1 MKPKLVVF
9 DSVFG
14 NTEKIAR
21 SIAATLTSPIDVE
34 VMSVNQVKTLPLTNL
49 KLLIVGSPTRG
60 FRPTPDTTTWL
71 QSLPANSLTGVK
83 VAAFDT
89 RIPEKTFK
97 KNIFLRLFSK
107 MVAYAADPI
116 AKELAAKGGSLV
128 ASPEGFYVAESEGP
142 LVDGELERAAN
153 WAKNLDIA

>member
-1 MKPKLVVF
+1 MKQKLVVF

-21 SIAATLTSPIDVE
+21 SIAGALAPQTDVE
-34 VMSVNQVKTLPLTNL
+34 VMTVNQVKTLSLTNL

-60 FRPTPDTTTWL
+60 FRPTPDMTTWL
-71 QSLPANSLTGVK
+71 QSLPANSLAGVK

-97 KNIFLRLFSK
+97 KNLFLRLFSK

-116 AKELAAKGGSLV
+116 AKELSAKGGSLV
-128 ASPEGFYVAESEGP
+128 ASPTGFYVAESEGP
-142 LVDGELERAAN
+142 LVDGELERAAI
-153 WAKNLDIA
+153 WAKGLDL

>member
-21 SIAATLTSPIDVE
+21 SIAGALENQTDVE
-34 VMSVNQVKTLPLTNL
+34 VMSVGQVKTLSLTNL
-49 KLLIVGSPTRG
+49 KLLIVGSPTRS
-60 FRPTPDTTTWL
+60 FRPTPETTAWL
-71 QSLPANSLTGVK
+71 QSLPVNCLAGVK

-97 KNIFLRLFSK
+97 KNLFLRIFSK

-116 AKELAAKGGSLV
+116 AKELTAKGGSLGG
-128 ASPEGFYVAESEGP
+128 SPTGFYVAESEGP
-142 LVDGELERAAN
+142 LVEGELDRAVN
-153 WAKNLDIA
+153 WAKNLDT

>member
-21 SIAATLTSPIDVE
+21 SIADALTPQTDVE
-34 VMSVNQVKTLPLTNL
+34 VMSVGQVKTLPLTHL
-49 KLLIVGSPTRG
+49 ILLIVGSPTRG
-60 FRPTPDTTTWL
+60 FRPTPDMTTWL
-71 QSLPANSLTGVK
+71 QSLPGNCLAGVK

-97 KNIFLRLFSK
+97 KNLFLRLFSK

-116 AKELAAKGGSLV
+116 AKELSAKGGSLV
-128 ASPEGFYVAESEGP
+128 GSATGFYVAESEGP
-142 LVDGELERAAN
+142 LVEGELERAAN
-153 WAKNLDIA
+153 WAKTLDM

>member
-21 SIAATLTSPIDVE
+21 SIAGALTPQTDVE
-34 VMSVNQVKTLPLTNL
+34 VMSVGQVKTLALTNL
-49 KLLIVGSPTRG
+49 KLLIVGSPTRS
-60 FRPTPDTTTWL
+60 FRPTPDTTAWL
-71 QSLPANSLTGVK
+71 QSLPVDSLSGVK

-97 KNIFLRLFSK
+97 KNLFLRLFSK

-116 AKELAAKGGSLV
+116 AKELVAKGGSLGGL
-128 ASPEGFYVAESEGP
+128 PTGFYVAESEGP
-142 LVDGELERAAN
+142 LVEGELDRAAN
-153 WAKNLDIA
+153 WAKNLDF